1 MSFWGLAQPS
11 GESSSHHKP
20 PRPAEIVDL
29 TTDTPEPPVIP
40 AAQSLRSATGGARDE
55 SSEDI
60 SRSSSQRPR
69 RSTVRQSYVE
79 EAVDEVDAVVY
90 EKSSSSR
97 RSGRF
102 TKAPKHDSDFENE
115 GSEHESGIDV
125 EEEFEVEESEPESAE
140 SMDEG
145 YDSGVKLKGRTGSK
159 PIRTVKPTAPTI
171 QGTSKT
177 GRRTGKTTAT
187 EMGKLL
193 GRESGEPKGLDTG
206 LPPLSSIDDI
216 FQDITAKALDMGLRN
231 YALRQCAREPRA
243 LCLPWRWS
251 KTL

>member
-1 MSFWGLAQPS
+1 LAQPS
-11 GESSSHHKP
+11 GESSYHPPP
-20 PRPAEIVDL
+20 PRPAEVVDL

-69 RSTVRQSYVE
+69 RSTARQSYVE
-79 EAVDEVDAVVY
+79 EAVDEVDAIVY

-102 TKAPKHDSDFENE
+102 IKAPKHDSDFENE
-115 GSEHESGIDV
+115 GSEHESEIDV
-125 EEEFEVEESEPESAE
+125 GEEFEVEESEPESAA

-145 YDSGVKLKGRTGSK
+145 YDSGVKLKDRNISK
-159 PIRTVKPTAPTI
+159 KSASAVKSTASTI

-206 LPPLSSIDDI
+206 LPPLSSIGDI
-216 FQDITAKALDMGLRN
+216 SRTSQ
-231 YALRQCAREPRA
+231 PRLWIWA
-243 LCLPWRWS
+243 
-251 KTL
+251 